1 MANLTY
7 ERTTEAPSFTYCG
20 VDMFVPFY
28 IKEKRS
34 ELKRYGAMLFCLAS
48 RAVQIEVTPHV
59 NMDSFIQAL
68 QRMIALKKTLIQSD
82 NGSNFLGAE
91 SELKR
96 AFLKMDNKKIAN
108 FLETKILIELYGK

>member
-1 MANLTY
+1 MIDANSKAIQIIFKCVRCRSSRSRLGEQKMANLTY

-68 QRMIALKKTLIQSD
+68 QRMIALKKNADTI
-82 NGSNFLGAE
+82 
-91 SELKR
+91 R
-96 AFLKMDNKKIAN
+96 
-108 FLETKILIELYGK
+108 